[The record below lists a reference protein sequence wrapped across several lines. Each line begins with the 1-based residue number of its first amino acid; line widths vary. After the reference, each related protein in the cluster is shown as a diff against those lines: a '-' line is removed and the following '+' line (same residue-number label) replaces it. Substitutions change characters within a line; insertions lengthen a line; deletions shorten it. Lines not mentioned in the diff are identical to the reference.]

1 MTNPHLR
8 ENTSIQISDLFRFIF
23 VSISEYFKIIQRNID
38 TNKLNNTIRDEDAIK
53 NTGPK
58 NW

>member
-8 ENTSIQISDLFRFIF
+8 ENTSIQISDLFRFFFHLRIF
-23 VSISEYFKIIQRNID
+23 QNID
-38 TNKLNNTIRDEDAIK
+38 TKKLNNTIRDEDAIK
-53 NTGPK
+53 NAGRE